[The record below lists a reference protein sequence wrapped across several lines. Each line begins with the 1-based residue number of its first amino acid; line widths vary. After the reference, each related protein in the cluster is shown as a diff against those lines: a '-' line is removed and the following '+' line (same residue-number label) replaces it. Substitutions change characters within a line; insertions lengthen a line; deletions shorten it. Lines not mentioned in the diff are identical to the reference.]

1 MGPAPQSVPT
11 NETAWRPI
19 GANHLPTTQFF
30 RRYSFSD
37 KGNIDAHRG
46 ANPSVIVQSATPIP
60 VTAKNNHHRKPP
72 TQPNNEIDHSAM
84 PYTLDPLLIEDPLN
98 ESNNVGRNAFRI
110 FSVLRAFS
118 DAHRALLASLEW
130 DLHSNVEFQDDSEY
144 PLLKF
149 LLQNEDVVFNDIGR

>member
-1 MGPAPQSVPT
+1 MNINSVSTKQASWRSLGLNPLPA
-11 NETAWRPI
+11 
-19 GANHLPTTQFF
+19 TQFF

-46 ANPSVIVQSATPIP
+46 ANPSVTVQPAVP
-60 VTAKNNHHRKPP
+60 VTAAAIHKPP
-72 TQPNNEIDHSAM
+72 APPNSEIDHSAM
-84 PYTLDPLLIEDPLN
+84 PYTLDPLLIVDPLN

-118 DAHRALLASLEW
+118 DAHRALVASLEW
-130 DLHSNVEFQDDSEY
+130 DLHSTAEFQDESEY
-144 PLLKF
+144 PLLKC

>member
-1 MGPAPQSVPT
+1 MNP
-11 NETAWRPI
+11 
-19 GANHLPTTQFF
+19 LPTTQFF

-46 ANPSVIVQSATPIP
+46 ANPSVIIQPAVPVPVATI
-60 VTAKNNHHRKPP
+60 NSNIQKPP
-72 TQPNNEIDHSAM
+72 APPNSEMEHSAM
-84 PYTLDPLLIEDPLN
+84 PYTLDPMLIEDPLN

-118 DAHRALLASLEW
+118 DAHRALMASLEW
-130 DLHSNVEFQDDSEY
+130 DLHSNAEFQDDSEY
-144 PLLKF
+144 PLLKC